1 MGNTN
6 LDQLLEHDM
15 SKFTIRTPYEPAAA
29 PGAEP
34 AAAPVAAPVAEP
46 KRVRLVNTSAANG
59 IVGAIASPLVKDAPA
74 WRAVGWINAK

>member
-15 SKFTIRTPYEPAAA
+15 SKFTIRTPYEPV
-29 PGAEP
+29 AE
-34 AAAPVAAPVAEP
+34 PVAEP